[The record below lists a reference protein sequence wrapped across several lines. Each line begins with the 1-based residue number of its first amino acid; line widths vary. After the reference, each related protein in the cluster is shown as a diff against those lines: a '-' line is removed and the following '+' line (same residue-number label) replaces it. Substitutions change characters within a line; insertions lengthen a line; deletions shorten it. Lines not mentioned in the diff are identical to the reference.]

1 MPPRKDADPSAS
13 VPCFYGAELRY
24 LREQAGLTLEQLA
37 EGSFRGIP
45 LISRIER
52 GECGMPM
59 DLAIHID
66 KRLDTNGFFERRCE
80 AVAKARRAG
89 HAEYFA
95 DVLEMEQRAE
105 AIDDWAP
112 MLVPGLLQTP
122 AYTRAVVRAA
132 HPREAEAE
140 GEGKVA
146 ARMTRAAIFEAERP
160 PKFWA
165 ILNESVIR
173 CQALPD
179 EQMAELLE
187 HIAKVVRDTHSIV
200 QIVPEVDGLHPFMM
214 GMTRI
219 MTFSD
224 APPVAYTEGLHSGQL
239 IDYPPLVK
247 QSRESYDLLRAA
259 ALSPAASLSEIET
272 AAGVFRNGKHGKR
285 LE

>member
-13 VPCFYGAELRY
+13 VPCFYGAELRF

-37 EGSFRGIP
+37 EGSYRGIP
-45 LISRIER
+45 LLSRIER

-59 DLAIHID
+59 DLAVHID

-95 DVLEMEQRAE
+95 DALEMEQRAE
-105 AIDDWAP
+105 TIDEWAP

-132 HPREAEAE
+132 MPRAADGDVEE
-140 GEGKVA
+140 KVT
-146 ARMTRAAIFEAERP
+146 ARMSRAAIFDAVAP
-160 PKFWA
+160 PKLWA
-165 ILNESVIR
+165 ILDESLIR
-173 CQALPD
+173 RPALPG

-187 HIAKVVRDTHSIV
+187 HIAKMVRATHAIF
-200 QIVPEVDGLHPFMM
+200 QILPESGGLHPL
-214 GMTRI
+214 MTGEIRV
-219 MTFSD
+219 MTFPD
-224 APPVAYTEGLHSGQL
+224 APPVVYVESLHSGQL

-247 QSRESYDLLRAA
+247 QYRESYDLLRAA
-259 ALSPAASLSEIET
+259 ALSPAASLSMIET
-272 AAGVFRNGKHGKR
+272 AAGDYRNGKQSAR

>member
-13 VPCFYGAELRY
+13 VPCFYGAEMRY

-37 EGSFRGIP
+37 EGSYRGIP
-45 LISRIER
+45 LLSQIER
-52 GECGMPM
+52 GERSMPL
-59 DLAIHID
+59 DLAVHVD
-66 KRLDTNGFFERRCE
+66 KILKTNGFFERRCE
-80 AVAKARRAG
+80 AAAMARRAG

-95 DVLEMEQRAE
+95 DALEMEQRAE
-105 AIDDWAP
+105 EIDDWAP

-132 HPREAEAE
+132 HPREADEE
-140 GEGKVA
+140 VEEKVT
-146 ARMTRAAIFEAERP
+146 ARMSRAAIFKAETP

-165 ILNESVIR
+165 IMNESLIR
-173 CQALPD
+173 RRALPD

-187 HIAKVVRDTHSIV
+187 HIAEVVRATHSIV

-219 MTFSD
+219 MTFPD
-224 APPVAYTEGLHSGQL
+224 APPVAYTEGLHSGQV
-239 IDYPPLVK
+239 IDFPPLVK
-247 QSRESYDLLRAA
+247 LYRESYDLLRAA
-259 ALSPAASLSEIET
+259 ALSPAASLSMIEA
-272 AAGVFRNGKHGKR
+272 AAGDFRNGKQKAR

>member
-13 VPCFYGAELRY
+13 VPCFYGAEMRY

-37 EGSFRGIP
+37 DGSYRGIP
-45 LISRIER
+45 LLSRIER

-66 KRLDTNGFFERRCE
+66 KRLNTNGFFERRCE
-80 AVAKARRAG
+80 AVATARRAG

-105 AIDDWAP
+105 SIEEWAP

-122 AYTRAVVRAA
+122 AYTRAVVRATL
-132 HPREAEAE
+132 PRATDEEVE
-140 GEGKVA
+140 EKVT
-146 ARMTRAAIFEAERP
+146 ARMSRAAIFDGETS

-165 ILNESVIR
+165 ILDESLIHHR
-173 CQALPD
+173 ALPD
-179 EQMAELLE
+179 EQMAELLD
-187 HIAKVVRDTHSIV
+187 HIVQVVRSTRSV
-200 QIVPEVDGLHPFMM
+200 LQIMPKVDGVHPLVT
-214 GMTRI
+214 GELRV
-219 MTFSD
+219 MTFVD
-224 APPVAYTEGLHSGQL
+224 APPVLYAESMLSGQL

-247 QSRESYDLLRAA
+247 QYRESYDLLRAA
-259 ALSPAASLSEIET
+259 ALSPAASLSMIET
-272 AAGVFRNGKHGKR
+272 AAGDFRNGKHGTR